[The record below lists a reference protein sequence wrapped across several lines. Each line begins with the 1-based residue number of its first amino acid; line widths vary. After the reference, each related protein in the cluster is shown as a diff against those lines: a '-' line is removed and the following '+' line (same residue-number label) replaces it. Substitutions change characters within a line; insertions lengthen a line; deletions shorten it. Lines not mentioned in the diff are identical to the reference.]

1 MEKKSLTGLPNHKR
15 TKYGLTYQLN
25 KLGIFTNFPVYIYY
39 KKQQQQLLGI
49 INHFPLIGINDKYY
63 LNTGVDQS

>member
-15 TKYGLTYQLN
+15 TKYGLTYELK

-39 KKQQQQLLGI
+39 KKQQQQQLQVLSTT
-49 INHFPLIGINDKYY
+49 Y
-63 LNTGVDQS
+63 Q